1 MPFTKLQFKP
11 GIVREVTSY
20 TNEGG
25 WHDCDK
31 VRFQKGYPEKIGGWQ
46 KQSTR
51 SFLGTCRALHTW
63 VTLSLDQLIGLGT
76 NLKYYINQGGDYAD
90 ITPLRETTAVGAVT
104 FTATTGSA
112 RLLVADTNHGAVIN
126 DFVTFSGAVSL
137 GGNITAGV
145 LNQEYQITEI
155 VNTNSYYVEARLA
168 GTTIGDITVDGQMVP
183 TPVLANSSD
192 VGNGGAAVVAAYQ
205 INTGL
210 DTSIRGS
217 GWGAGPWSRGGWG
230 SSSTAALD
238 SNTLR
243 IWTHDNFG
251 EDLLINVRDGGIYYW
266 DATNT
271 LSSRAVNIAN
281 IPGAKS
287 APTIARQ
294 VLVSDRDRHII
305 AFGCDPQGTPGIQD
319 PLTIRFSDS
328 ESATD
333 WAATATNSAGEIRL
347 GSGSG
352 IIAAVETRQ
361 QILVFTDTTLYGMQF
376 LGPPFTFGAAALSE
390 NITVAGP
397 NAAVAVDDTVFWM
410 GRTEFY
416 IYDGAVQRLPCM
428 VREFIFNHL
437 NQGQIEKV
445 NAALNTEDS
454 EIWWFYPSEDSSEVD
469 RYVVYNYLE
478 QVWYFG
484 NMGRTAW
491 EDRGIFDFPIAA
503 NTDGYLYEHEI
514 GFDDGTTNPAS
525 PINAF
530 IQSSPMDLEDGDNFV
545 YMRRMIPD
553 VSFLNSTNALPEV
566 DLTMNVRNVP
576 DGTYFDS
583 TTSTFVSTQAATV
596 NQRTEIIYFRL
607 RGRQMSFRIASDQ
620 TGTTWRLGSPRLELR
635 SDGRR

>member
-31 VRFQKGYPEKIGGWQ
+31 VRFQKGFPEKIGGWQ
-46 KQSTR
+46 KQSTK

-145 LNQEYQITEI
+145 LNQEYQITEV
-155 VNTNSYYVEARLA
+155 VNTNSYYIEARQA
-168 GTTIGDITVDGQMVP
+168 GTPINDITINGQLVP

-192 VGNGGAAVVAAYQ
+192 VGTGGASIVAAYQ

-266 DATNT
+266 DATST

-281 IPGAKS
+281 LPGAKS

-294 VLVSDRDRHII
+294 VLVSDRDRHIL
-305 AFGCDPQGTPGIQD
+305 AFGCDPESTPGIQD

-328 ESATD
+328 ESVTD

-376 LGPPFTFGAAALSE
+376 LGPPFTFGAATLSE

-428 VREFIFNHL
+428 VREYIFNHL

-445 NAALNTEDS
+445 NSALNTEDS

-491 EDRGIFDFPIAA
+491 EDRGIFDYPIAA

-596 NQRTEIIYFRL
+596 NQRTEILYFRL

>member
-1 MPFTKLQFKP
+1 
-11 GIVREVTSY
+11 
-20 TNEGG
+20 
-25 WHDCDK
+25 
-31 VRFQKGYPEKIGGWQ
+31 
-46 KQSTR
+46 
-51 SFLGTCRALHTW
+51 
-63 VTLSLDQLIGLGT
+63 
-76 NLKYYINQGGDYAD
+76 
-90 ITPLRETTAVGAVT
+90 
-104 FTATTGSA
+104 
-112 RLLVADTNHGAVIN
+112 
-126 DFVTFSGAVSL
+126 
-137 GGNITAGV
+137 
-145 LNQEYQITEI
+145 
-155 VNTNSYYVEARLA
+155 
-168 GTTIGDITVDGQMVP
+168 
-183 TPVLANSSD
+183 
-192 VGNGGAAVVAAYQ
+192 
-205 INTGL
+205 
-210 DTSIRGS
+210 
-217 GWGAGPWSRGGWG
+217 
-230 SSSTAALD
+230 
-238 SNTLR
+238 
-243 IWTHDNFG
+243 
-251 EDLLINVRDGGIYYW
+251 
-266 DATNT
+266 
-271 LSSRAVNIAN
+271 
-281 IPGAKS
+281 
-287 APTIARQ
+287 
-294 VLVSDRDRHII
+294 
-305 AFGCDPQGTPGIQD
+305 
-319 PLTIRFSDS
+319 
-328 ESATD
+328 
-333 WAATATNSAGEIRL
+333 
-347 GSGSG
+347 
-352 IIAAVETRQ
+352 
-361 QILVFTDTTLYGMQF
+361 MQF
-376 LGPPFTFGAAALSE
+376 LGPPFTFGAATLSE

-491 EDRGIFDFPIAA
+491 EDRGIFDYPIAA

-583 TTSTFVSTQAATV
+583 TTSTFVSTQRATV
-596 NQRTEIIYFRL
+596 DQRTEILYFRL

>member
-31 VRFQKGYPEKIGGWQ
+31 IRFQKGFPEKIGGWQ
-46 KQSTR
+46 KQSTK

-104 FTATTGSA
+104 FTATNGSA
-112 RLLVADTNHGAVIN
+112 RLLVADVNHGAVIN

-145 LNQEYQITEI
+145 LNQEYQIVEI
-155 VNTNSYYVEARLA
+155 VNTNSYYVEARQA
-168 GTTIGDITVDGQMVP
+168 GTTIGDITVDGQLVP

-192 VGNGGAAVVAAYQ
+192 VGNGGASVVAAYQ

-251 EDLLINVRDGGIYYW
+251 EDLIMNVRDGGIYYW
-266 DATNT
+266 DATST
-271 LSSRAVNIAN
+271 LSSRAVNITSLA
-281 IPGAKS
+281 GAKA
-287 APTIARQ
+287 APTVARQ

-305 AFGCDPQGTPGIQD
+305 AFGCDPEGTPGVQD

-328 ESATD
+328 ESVTD
-333 WAATATNSAGEIRL
+333 WSATATNTAGEIRL

-352 IIAAVETRQ
+352 IISAVETRQ

-376 LGPPFTFGAAALSE
+376 LGPPFTFGVSTLSE

-397 NAAVAVDDTVFWM
+397 CAAVAVDDTVFWM
-410 GRTEFY
+410 GRAEFY
-416 IYDGAVQRLPCM
+416 IYNGAVQRLPCM
-428 VREFIFNHL
+428 VREYIFNHL

-445 NAALNTEDS
+445 QAALNTESS
-454 EIWWFYPSEDSSEVD
+454 EVWWFYPSEDSEEVD

-478 QVWYFG
+478 EVWYFG
-484 NMGRTAW
+484 EMGRTAW
-491 EDRGIFDFPIAA
+491 EDRGIFDYPIAA

-525 PINAF
+525 PIEAF
-530 IQSSPMDLEDGDNFV
+530 IQSSPMDLEDGDSFV

-566 DLTMNVRNVP
+566 NLTMNVRNVP

-583 TTSTFVSTQAATV
+583 TTAGFVSTQRATV
-596 NQRTEIIYFRL
+596 DQRTEILYFRL
-607 RGRQMSFRIASDQ
+607 RGRQMSFRISSDQ
-620 TGTTWRLGSPRLELR
+620 IGTTWRLGSPRLELR